1 MYMRKAC
8 VAILVLAVAALM
20 EPVAHA
26 SSVTVNVSGTGVD
39 GPISAMLQFIPLTN
53 AIEIIVTNTENG
65 SLGVTQGQAIS
76 AFTFSI
82 SGINAPT
89 EITGLSGHLI
99 TTFPTS
105 WTATSGT
112 SFNDT
117 GTSTILDHWDLLA
130 GPDLATAGQG
140 GNPTYMILPSSGT
153 NGGNGGSNFNPYIIG
168 PGVFVLQDAGITTS
182 TDLASDI
189 SGVVTV
195 GFGTSPDNF
204 LSTTVNRTVTTPEPG
219 AILLLGV
226 GLASVFGLALFRK

>member
-1 MYMRKAC
+1 MRKAF

-26 SSVTVNVSGTGVD
+26 SSLTVNVSGNGVD
-39 GPISAMLQFIPLTN
+39 GPISAMLQFIPLAN

-76 AFTFSI
+76 GFTFSI

-89 EITGLSGHLI
+89 AITGLSGRTI
-99 TTFPTS
+99 NNFPTS
-105 WTATSGT
+105 WVATDGTPFSDSGT
-112 SFNDT
+112 T
-117 GTSTILDHWDLLA
+117 AILDHWALVA
-130 GPDLATAGQG
+130 GPGLFTAGQQAPT
-140 GNPTYMILPSSGT
+140 GNPTYMILPSSGK
-153 NGGNGGSNFNPYIIG
+153 NGGNGGGNFNPYIIG
-168 PGVFVLQDAGITTS
+168 PGTFILKDMGITTS

-195 GFGTSPDNF
+195 NFGTSPDNT
-204 LSTTVNRTVTTPEPG
+204 LRTSVTTPEPG

-226 GLASVFGLALFRK
+226 GLVSFFGLALLRR